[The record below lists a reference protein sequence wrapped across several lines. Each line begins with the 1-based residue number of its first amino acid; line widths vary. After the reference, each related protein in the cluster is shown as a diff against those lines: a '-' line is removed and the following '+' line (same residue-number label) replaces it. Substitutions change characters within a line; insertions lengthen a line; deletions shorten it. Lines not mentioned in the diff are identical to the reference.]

1 MNHGQNNLNLKK
13 SPVYKTEKPAAPL
26 KEPKKDRITEKS
38 RIITV
43 KTTSLSE
50 EDFSSWSS
58 PKISHKE
65 DSRKIISSSSSQK
78 VSTPGPPVFFWEVL
92 MTVALL
98 IMALWMQGLPA
109 RQMPDNIDID
119 GEGLPSFEMT
129 KPQMGF

>member
-1 MNHGQNNLNLKK
+1 MCIR
-13 SPVYKTEKPAAPL
+13 
-26 KEPKKDRITEKS
+26 DR
-38 RIITV
+38 
-43 KTTSLSE
+43 
-50 EDFSSWSS
+50 
-58 PKISHKE
+58 E